1 MSTIY
6 EVSKLAGVSSAT
18 VSRVMNDSSR
28 VSPKT
33 RDKVLKAME
42 ELGFRPNSIAQSLAS
57 KRSNSIGVV
66 ISELQGSYYGMLLN
80 EIEITLR
87 NAKKHVMIAAG
98 HADAAIEEDSIEF
111 LLQRNCDALIL
122 FVEAVS
128 DQYLRDLKKRGVLF
142 TLINRQ
148 VEGLQT
154 QCISIDNYQGGYLA
168 CQKMIDAGHTSIAYI
183 SGPDWKLDAMER
195 LRGHRQALLDN
206 GLTFADE
213 LYYLGDYSEQSGE
226 QGLAHIHKSGVEFTG
241 VICGNDEMAAGAIVT
256 ARSLGITMPQQLS
269 IIGFDDAYFSRFIY
283 PRLTTIKNPIKEIG
297 AVSANRVL
305 NSTYGL
311 KSKNLEYDNKP
322 VLIERDSLT
331 TPQA

>member
-18 VSRVMNDSSR
+18 VSRVMNNSSR
-28 VSPKT
+28 VSPNT
-33 RDKVLKAME
+33 RDKVLKAMD

-80 EIEITLR
+80 EIELTLR
-87 NAKKHVMIAAG
+87 SAKKHVMIAAG

-111 LLQRNCDALIL
+111 LLQRSCDALIL

-148 VEGLQT
+148 VEGLET
-154 QCISIDNYQGGYLA
+154 QCLSIDNYQGGYMA
-168 CQKMIDAGHTSIAYI
+168 CQKMIEVGHQSIAYI
-183 SGPDWKLDAMER
+183 SGPEWKLDAMER
-195 LRGHRQALLDN
+195 LRGHRQALKDHKLPIH
-206 GLTFADE
+206 DE
-213 LYYLGDYSEQSGE
+213 LFFTGDYTEYSGE
-226 QGLAHIHKSGVEFTG
+226 HGFEQLYKSGIKFSGLV
-241 VICGNDEMAAGAIVT
+241 CGNDEMAAGAIMA
-256 ARSLGITMPQQLS
+256 ARHLGLALPDDLS
-269 IIGFDDAYFSRFIY
+269 VIGFDDAYFSRFIY

-297 AVSANRVL
+297 TVSANRVL
-305 NSTYGL
+305 HSTYGL
-311 KSKNLEYDNKP
+311 KSKNLEYDNQP
-322 VLIERDSLT
+322 LLIARDSLT
-331 TPQA
+331 APK